1 MSGTA
6 APTIVQSIAVS
17 SNSSAS
23 FATAPNPASFV
34 VAIGLFQAAG
44 SISPAGSTLLGNFDC
59 NNYNE
64 AEVCIWSGSAFAGNV
79 PFEYNGSAGSSEILL
94 IEIAGV
100 NAENDITFTNP
111 GQLANGTDSNFTL
124 GNTTYGTLN
133 FLCCAGNN
141 VTETVSSTPTE
152 TFTNLIPSSSTNPRV
167 YTNSLPA
174 GTTTAVTYVGSSSGG
189 YVSCARLV
197 AIAGA
202 TVAIE
207 AEVAQAGLIVFTK
220 NSPKAETSQT
230 GVLSLAIASPKA
242 ETSQTGVLSLV
253 RYLTGDVAQ
262 AGVVTVTKNNPK
274 VEMSQAGVLSL
285 SIQKPKV
292 EVSQAGALSLVTYTV
307 AIADGEV
314 AQAGVLT
321 FVRYPLIPPV
331 PPPTP
336 PNPASNVVENA
347 TTSQDMTILLN
358 TARDIY
364 IDTSGN
370 LAVGTGQPALLQIC
384 QAYLEAQLREMVFQ
398 YNQGMPTFDDV
409 FQGNNL
415 SAYIAAGRQRLMSI
429 PSVLSVPS
437 FTAKYV
443 GNQMQYT
450 AQILTVYSNTI
461 LTVTNQGVAT

>member
-1 MSGTA
+1 MT
-6 APTIVQSIAVS
+6 T
-17 SNSSAS
+17 
-23 FATAPNPASFV
+23 
-34 VAIGLFQAAG
+34 
-44 SISPAGSTLLGNFDC
+44 
-59 NNYNE
+59 
-64 AEVCIWSGSAFAGNV
+64 GNV
-79 PFEYNGSAGSSEILL
+79 GQ
-94 IEIAGV
+94 AGV
-100 NAENDITFTNP
+100 
-111 GQLANGTDSNFTL
+111 LS
-124 GNTTYGTLN
+124 
-133 FLCCAGNN
+133 
-141 VTETVSSTPTE
+141 
-152 TFTNLIPSSSTNPRV
+152 
-167 YTNSLPA
+167 
-174 GTTTAVTYVGSSSGG
+174 VG
-189 YVSCARLV
+189 
-197 AIAGA
+197 
-202 TVAIE
+202 
-207 AEVAQAGLIVFTK
+207 K
-220 NSPKAETSQT
+220 NSPKVETSQA
-230 GVLSLAIASPKA
+230 GVLSLAKLSPKV
-242 ETSQTGVLSLV
+242 ETS
-253 RYLTGDVAQ
+253 Q

-274 VEMSQAGVLSL
+274 VETSQAGVLSL

-336 PNPASNVVENA
+336 PSPASNVVENA

-364 IDTSGN
+364 VDTSGN

-443 GNQMQYT
+443 DNQMQYT